1 MAFTHQPYSGDK
13 NGDLDLLVC
22 KNGNYITSIGLTS
35 SVSLTQEY
43 VAAGGET
50 FATEAELL
58 PFKANKAFLNYVKGS
73 YETSTV
79 KTTTSG
85 LFANSTTTLT
95 GTGNG
100 SGDFKRQGDPR
111 VTHRITLNGGSTS
124 SIGLLGPTGP
134 THMTQLV
141 ITDTSV
147 SKTFDCY
154 FGRYFDGFTTGTTV
168 GMELLLVGVTGAI
181 TGGFSGR
188 TGPFLIEA
196 PGGQT
201 GEFTAANVKT
211 IKNLNSFKQFISDQ
225 VGLSLNG
232 STFDGITYGT
242 SRTGHA
248 VFFRGT
254 TDLNELATI
263 SSLVQANLKG
273 ETGDRITSI
282 HLPLVGTTVSA
293 ISGITFNSQTGGCA
307 AASEFDDAVGQLF
320 KARLTAQTNVGKQLR
335 AMEDATTIRA
345 LVSDADLAF

>member
-1 MAFTHQPYSGDK
+1 MTFTHQPYSGDK
-13 NGDLDLLVC
+13 NGDLSLLVFN
-22 KNGNYITSIGLTS
+22 NGNLITITNTAST
-35 SVSLTQEY
+35 TQEY
-43 VAAGGET
+43 VSAGGNT
-50 FATEAELL
+50 FATLAELN
-58 PFKANKAFLNYVKGS
+58 PFKANDAFLNYIKESV
-73 YETSTV
+73 ETSTV

-85 LFANSTTTLT
+85 LFANSATTQT

-100 SGDFKRQGDPR
+100 SGDVKLHGDPR
-111 VTHRITLNGGSTS
+111 VTHRITLVGGSTS

-154 FGRYFDGFTTGTTV
+154 FGRYFDGLTTGTTL

-181 TGGFSGR
+181 TGGFASR
-188 TGPFLIEA
+188 TGPFLIEE
-196 PGGQT
+196 PGGKT
-201 GEFTAANVKT
+201 GQFLKSNVVS

-225 VGLSLNG
+225 VGASLNG

-254 TDLNELATI
+254 TDLNDLATI

-273 ETGDRITSI
+273 ETADRIASV

-293 ISGITFNSQTGGCA
+293 IAGITFNSQTGGCA

-345 LVSDADLAF
+345 LVNDANLSF

>member
-1 MAFTHQPYSGDK
+1 MTFTHQPYSGDK
-13 NGDLDLLVC
+13 NGELRILVFDEN
-22 KNGNYITSIGLTS
+22 KNFIRDIGSAST
-35 SVSLTQEY
+35 TQEY
-43 VAAGGET
+43 VGAGGQT
-50 FATEAELL
+50 FATLAELS
-58 PFKANKAFLNYVKGS
+58 PFKANLAFLKYPQTS
-73 YETSTV
+73 IQTSTV

-85 LFANSTTTLT
+85 LFANSGSVLS

-100 SGDFKRQGDPR
+100 SGDYKAVPDPR
-111 VTHRITLNGGSTS
+111 ISHRITLNAGSTN
-124 SIGLLGPTGP
+124 SISLLGPTGP

-141 ITDTSV
+141 ITDTSS

-168 GMELLLVGVTGAI
+168 DMEIMLVGVTGAI
-181 TGGFSGR
+181 TGGFAGR

-196 PGGQT
+196 PGGQS
-201 GEFTAANVKT
+201 GEFTKDNTVT
-211 IKNLNSFKQFISDQ
+211 LKNLNSFKQFISDQ
-225 VGLSLNG
+225 VGASLNG